1 MGELNIDILN
11 SACRLR
17 QSTICNV
24 QSTICNS
31 LAEGV
36 GVEPTRLFAR
46 RVSTAL
52 PSPIG
57 WPFHWSRTRDSHPQ
71 QDALQTSASLLGLCD
86 IWIVDSGALWAI
98 ADCRLIQPV
107 ICNLQSGALWANLQ
121 STGWGDVP
129 ESNRRRLDH
138 SQVSWPL
145 DEHPHKSCGGRVRTF
160 ELRFQRPA
168 FVPAQTT
175 PHRMVP
181 PRGLK
186 PRTVRLE
193 DACAVHLRHGG
204 EWCIWRDSNSHCA
217 GSKPAAS
224 SNWATDALV
233 R

>member
-1 MGELNIDILN
+1 MLNLQSAILWRKGRELNPQGSSLDALAPRCRHQ
-11 SACRLR
+11 SA
-17 QSTICNV
+17 
-24 QSTICNS
+24 
-31 LAEGV
+31 G
-36 GVEPTRLFAR
+36 
-46 RVSTAL
+46 
-52 PSPIG
+52 PSM
-57 WPFHWSRTRDSHPQ
+57 WSRTRDLHPPQ
-71 QDALQTSASLLGLCD
+71 HVLQTCASLLGLCD
-86 IWIVDSGALWAI
+86 M
-98 ADCRLIQPV
+98 
-107 ICNLQSGALWANLQ
+107 
-121 STGWGDVP
+121 WGDVP

-138 SQVSWPL
+138 SQVSSPL
-145 DEHPHKSCGGRVRTF
+145 DEHPHKSCGERTRTF
-160 ELRFQRPA
+160 ALRFQRPA

-175 PHRMVP
+175 PHRMAP

>member
-1 MGELNIDILN
+1 ME
-11 SACRLR
+11 
-17 QSTICNV
+17 
-24 QSTICNS
+24 
-31 LAEGV
+31 EGA
-36 GVEPTRLFAR
+36 GVEPARLFAR

-57 WPFHWSRTRDSHPQ
+57 WPFRMESHAGFAPT
-71 QDALQTSASLLGLCD
+71 AVCFAD
-86 IWIVDSGALWAI
+86 I
-98 ADCRLIQPV
+98 RLTARPV
-107 ICNLQSGALWANLQ
+107 RHV
-121 STGWGDVP
+121 GDVP

-138 SQVSWPL
+138 SQVSSPL
-145 DEHPHKSCGGRVRTF
+145 DEHPHVSCGGRVRTF

-175 PHRMVP
+175 PHRMAP

-186 PRTVRLE
+186 PRAVRLE

-224 SNWATDALV
+224 TNWATDALV